1 MKAMK
6 YHTQSVLVREVHA
19 GAAIVIEVAPAAE
32 RIDGCRGCH
41 TEGDCGLC
49 AERPG
54 AAIHRVPI
62 TDPTTFRPGDFARL
76 NLPTPPFGLAL
87 ALVFLLPL
95 VLVAG
100 LPLAALG
107 LARATGSDLFTHPA
121 AVAIAAALGLTAA
134 VLINLGVNR
143 AIIRRHPPRLEPTP
157 DLMPRNQ

>member
-1 MKAMK
+1 MK
-6 YHTQSVLVREVHA
+6 YHTQSVLVREVHT

-32 RIDGCRGCH
+32 RIDGCRDCH
-41 TEGDCGLC
+41 TEGGCSLC

-76 NLPTPPFGLAL
+76 SLPTPPFGLAL

-143 AIIRRHPPRLEPTP
+143 AIIRRHPPRLEPAP